1 MKPEYLSNFDD
12 LSSAEQSV
20 PPKALTAIQQLHF
33 QWPAVLPL
41 TCSHK
46 TLKHIGALL
55 LILLSLAAVP
65 IGANAQ
71 CSFDKINGGNWNNQG
86 GGNNQN
92 HYTSSPVNFTLP
104 STITIPFTLA
114 TNAVLGSPVSATPSN
129 PPKVTCTYGTPYG
142 VQNLVGGA
150 PTGGS
155 NYIYPTSVS
164 GLGYQLIHA
173 NSPSSFMGPYPTYTT
188 TGGTS
193 TYSVGSTLQL
203 VQTGPIANG
212 SVLPAGTFA
221 NWQWGSIVPEYF
233 VLTNSITFVAS
244 ACNVSSTSFN
254 VTLPTVATSAFS
266 GKDST
271 AGPTPFNITMTCP
284 SGSTATLAIMFTASS
299 GVPAG
304 YNNVLM
310 STGSA
315 SGLGVEL
322 RDGNA
327 NTVVFG
333 NTTVVGTTPSGAF
346 SIPYT
351 ARYHAI
357 SNTITAG
364 GVAATATFT
373 LSYQ

>member
-1 MKPEYLSNFDD
+1 MADICCNPYRVTNLHEIPSARKKSAKD
-12 LSSAEQSV
+12 LFSARRIDTPTPTRCRNIFQ
-20 PPKALTAIQQLHF
+20 HF
-33 QWPAVLPL
+33 GGLCL
-41 TCSHK
+41 IS
-46 TLKHIGALL
+46 LL
-55 LILLSLAAVP
+55 LAFHSTSAHAD
-65 IGANAQ
+65 
-71 CSFDKINGGNWNNQG
+71 CSFDKR
-86 GGNNQN
+86 
-92 HYTSSPVNFTLP
+92 TPSPVNFTPP
-104 STITIPFTLA
+104 STITIPFNLT
-114 TNAVLGSPVSATPSN
+114 TNTVIGTPVSAMPSN
-129 PPKVTCTYGTPYG
+129 PPIITCTNGTPYG

-155 NYIYPTSVS
+155 NYIYPTAIS

-173 NSPSSFMGPYPTYTT
+173 DSPSSFMGPYPTYTT
-188 TGGTS
+188 TGGTFK
-193 TYSVGSTLQL
+193 YRVGSTLQL

-244 ACNVSSTSFN
+244 ACNVSSTSLN

-271 AGPTPFNITMTCP
+271 AGPTPFDITMTCP

-315 SGLGVEL
+315 TGLGVEL
-322 RDGNA
+322 RDGSA

-333 NTTVVGTTPSGAF
+333 KTTVVGTTPSGML

-351 ARYHAI
+351 AQYHAI
-357 SNTITAG
+357 SNSVTPG

>member
-1 MKPEYLSNFDD
+1 MMADTRSN
-12 LSSAEQSV
+12 SAHPASRSAQS
-20 PPKALTAIQQLHF
+20 PDTKTKAQTRTATESFLQ
-33 QWPAVLPL
+33 PAAGHWHHALRSMGGVI
-41 TCSHK
+41 C
-46 TLKHIGALL
+46 ILL
-55 LILLSLAAVP
+55 LLALVP
-65 IGANAQ
+65 TNASAN
-71 CSFDKINGGNWNNQG
+71 CSFDQSGGNWRNPVY
-86 GGNNQN
+86 
-92 HYTSSPVNFTLP
+92 YTPSPVNFTLP
-104 STITIPFTLA
+104 STLTIPFNLS
-114 TNAVLGSPVSATPSN
+114 TNAVISTPVSATPSS
-129 PPKVTCTYGTPYG
+129 PPDVTCSYGTNYG

-155 NYIYPTSVS
+155 NYIYPTSVP

-173 NSPSSFMGPYPTYTT
+173 NDTSNFMGPYPTYTT
-188 TGGTS
+188 TGGSS

-233 VLTNSITFVAS
+233 VLTNSVTFVAS
-244 ACNVSSTSFN
+244 ACNVSPTSLS
-254 VTLPTVATSAFS
+254 VALPTVSAGAFS

-271 AGPTPFNITMTCP
+271 TGATSFTIAGTCP
-284 SGSTATLAIMFTASS
+284 SGSTATLAITFAASS

-304 YNNVLM
+304 YNNVLK

-315 SGLGVEL
+315 TGLGVEL
-322 RDGNA
+322 RDGNG

-333 NTTVVGTTPSGAF
+333 NPMGVGPAPSGVL

-351 ARYHAI
+351 ARYHAT
-357 SNTITAG
+357 SNTVTAG
-364 GVAATATFT
+364 SVAATATFT

>member
-1 MKPEYLSNFDD
+1 MADICCNPDPATNLHEIPPARKTSAKD
-12 LSSAEQSV
+12 LFSARRIDTPARCRHV
-20 PPKALTAIQQLHF
+20 F
-33 QWPAVLPL
+33 QR
-41 TCSHK
+41 
-46 TLKHIGALL
+46 IGGLF
-55 LILLSLAAVP
+55 LILLLFACNSTPAHAD
-65 IGANAQ
+65 
-71 CSFDKINGGNWNNQG
+71 CSFDKHQG
-86 GGNNQN
+86 VY
-92 HYTSSPVNFTLP
+92 YTPSPVNFTLP
-104 STITIPFTLA
+104 STITIPFTLT
-114 TNAVLGSPVSATPSN
+114 TNAVIGSPVSATPSN

-173 NSPSSFMGPYPTYTT
+173 NNPSSFMGPYPTYTT

-244 ACNVSSTSFN
+244 ACNVSSTSLN

-310 STGSA
+310 NTGSA
-315 SGLGVEL
+315 TGLGVEL
-322 RDGNA
+322 RDGSA

-333 NTTVVGTTPSGAF
+333 NTTVVGTTPSGAL

-364 GVAATATFT
+364 SVAATATFT